1 MTHPKVFDMD
11 GNERDW
17 QYAIDKYGVE
27 YRRGEP
33 NEDGQIYRLV
43 SLHEKTGHS
52 SLITQVLDASGLPLD
67 QMGVAFYW
75 PGAPGPPDPPT
86 ILLPHD
92 WYPNF
97 KHGPTNLNGDVG
109 PGMGPGAYHGIGE
122 GGPHAVWVRDPDVPS
137 DICEKLGMLAGTF
150 HDHFDQK
157 FQLSTGDEP
166 ELPDPDEL
174 EVVDTIIEE
183 GASNM
188 LFLAYPV
195 GISYNTDVHAWSD
208 AADDLDTTPLE
219 AFTYDGKDFAMG
231 GVCGAFAGDAPRT
244 YSIYAYYLPGGPG
257 AAVTPTGFHEF
268 QPLGTA
274 RRRRRALSS
283 WWIGKKTK
291 RNRPSPQSPISGSWW
306 RTGESTSR
314 VHG

>member
-1 MTHPKVFDMD
+1 MTHPKVFDME

-17 QYAIDKYGVE
+17 QYAVDKYGVE

-75 PGAPGPPDPPT
+75 PDAPEPPDPPT

-97 KHGPTNLNGDVG
+97 KHGLTNLNGDVG
-109 PGMGPGAYHGIGE
+109 PGMGPGAYHGEGQ
-122 GGPHAVWVRDPDVPS
+122 GGPHAVWVRDHDVPS

-219 AFTYDGKDFAMG
+219 AFRSDP
-231 GVCGAFAGDAPRT
+231 DAQWGSKQRIASST
-244 YSIYAYYLPGGPG
+244 ATKSI
-257 AAVTPTGFHEF
+257 
-268 QPLGTA
+268 
-274 RRRRRALSS
+274 R
-283 WWIGKKTK
+283 
-291 RNRPSPQSPISGSWW
+291 
-306 RTGESTSR
+306 
-314 VHG
+314 